1 MNKRILAIRKSRGM
15 TQEEFAATIGT
26 SRVNLSKIETGVVT
40 PTEMFIKVICTKYN
54 VDEIW
59 LRTGV
64 GEMFKTSANDD
75 EETAAWLGQVL
86 NATGTTKNLLVKNL
100 RHLTDEEWDAI
111 GRIALKMLQGH
122 EDKEKEPGE

>member
-1 MNKRILAIRKSRGM
+1 MNKRIAAIRKALNM
-15 TQEEFAATIGT
+15 TQAEFSAALGT
-26 SRVNLSKIETGVVT
+26 SRVNLSNMEIGRTT
-40 PTEMFIKVICTKYN
+40 PTEMFIKLLCSKFS